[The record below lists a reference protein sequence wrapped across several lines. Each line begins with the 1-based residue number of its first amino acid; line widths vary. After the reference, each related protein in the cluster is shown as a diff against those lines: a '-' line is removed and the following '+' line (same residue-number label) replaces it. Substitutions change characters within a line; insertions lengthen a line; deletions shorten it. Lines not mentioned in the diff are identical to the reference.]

1 MHICVS
7 RVQRLGFW
15 TSLGLNH
22 RPAVVTSRSLPEP
35 HFPHLER
42 ELSGL
47 LGGLKEALL
56 MSTEFHFAPKW
67 SPKGWQLVMSLCTV
81 ELLLLWLPVLRRN
94 NTIPF
99 PLQMNSIP
107 KNVIFYHWHQRVKH
121 PFLCRGLLFL
131 LFLVP
136 GIPFVW
142 TWIIG
147 GSLFR
152 FALLFF
158 RQMSRG
164 FKTAAFPCSST
175 EVTVTP
181 WRAWV
186 PPPLAG
192 SQFHPFL
199 KVISLLKRESSWRPF
214 CKIFFPSLDPIK
226 LWSWWQVRTACH
238 RES

>member
-1 MHICVS
+1 
-7 RVQRLGFW
+7 
-15 TSLGLNH
+15 
-22 RPAVVTSRSLPEP
+22 
-35 HFPHLER
+35 
-42 ELSGL
+42 
-47 LGGLKEALL
+47 
-56 MSTEFHFAPKW
+56 MSAEFHFAPKW

-81 ELLLLWLPVLRRN
+81 VLLLLWLLVLRRN
-94 NTIPF
+94 ITIPS

-164 FKTAAFPCSST
+164 FKTAAFPCSSI

-214 CKIFFPSLDPIK
+214 SKIFFPSLDPIK
-226 LWSWWQVRTACH
+226 LWSWWQVRTACTENPKWSCGLTH
-238 RES
+238 SPKLSSGDKDPQRRSSSFVMEKLIINGTAGSCHEHNLRSA